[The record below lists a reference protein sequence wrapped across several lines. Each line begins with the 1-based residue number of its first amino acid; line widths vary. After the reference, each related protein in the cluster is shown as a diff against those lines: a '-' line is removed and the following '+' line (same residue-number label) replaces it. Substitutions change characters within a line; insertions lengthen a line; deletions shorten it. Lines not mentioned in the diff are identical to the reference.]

1 MNEVI
6 SAASA
11 ASTAL
16 PPARRISA
24 PAEAVRGWP
33 AATTPRSATPA
44 SHLEAWNEFRDVD
57 VGRTR
62 GALRLTLTRAGYPRL
77 TRGLTEAAG
86 RGRLAARGVVARGHD
101 RHPHLVLELLVDH
114 GAEDDVR
121 VGMCG
126 LLDLAGGLVDL
137 PQRQ

>member
-1 MNEVI
+1 M
-6 SAASA
+6 SRLRFDDRGGP
-11 ASTAL
+11 AL
-16 PPARRISA
+16 
-24 PAEAVRGWP
+24 ETGDE
-33 AATTPRSATPA
+33 
-44 SHLEAWNEFRDVD
+44 LRDVD
-57 VGRTR
+57 VGRTG
-62 GALRLTLTRAGYPRL
+62 GALRLTLTRTGYPRL

-126 LLDLAGGLVDL
+126 LLDLPGGLVDL
-137 PQRQ
+137 PQRQVAPTGDRQQDRLRALQRRLQQR